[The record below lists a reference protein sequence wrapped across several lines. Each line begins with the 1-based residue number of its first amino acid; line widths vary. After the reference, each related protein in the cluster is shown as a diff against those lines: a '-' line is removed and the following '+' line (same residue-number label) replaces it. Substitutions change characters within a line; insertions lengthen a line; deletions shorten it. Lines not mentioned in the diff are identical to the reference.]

1 MSTLSVS
8 INSTQEELNKV
19 YASEEGTVIRIEGYY
34 GSVLELLQDNV
45 PQGLIFEVF
54 EINPGTCLYALY
66 GPNHIVV
73 TKRAVQNDL

>member
-1 MSTLSVS
+1 MSTLSIN

-19 YASEEGTVIRIEGYY
+19 YASEEGTVIHIEGHF

-54 EINPGTCLYALY
+54 EITPGTYSYTLY
-66 GPNHIVV
+66 GPNHVIV
-73 TKRAVQNDL
+73 TKRRLAK